1 MGLTAIVLGAAA
13 GGGFPQWNCL
23 CPVCLLGWARDR
35 RALPRTQAGL
45 AVSGDGENWVLL
57 NAAPDLRGQILATA
71 QLHPRVSFGKVA
83 RDSPIQCVVLTG
95 AEIDQTAG
103 LLSLRERS
111 PFTIVATPATLAT
124 FADNPMFTVLDPE
137 LVPRRALVPGERVA
151 IGAGLE
157 LELFPV
163 PGKVPLYLEGKDAG
177 RESDGMNVGVDLW
190 AGEARLAY
198 VPGAAN
204 VTPAMKARLRRTDVV
219 LFDGTLY
226 TDDEMIR
233 TGTGTKS
240 GRRMGHMPIEG
251 PDGSLAA
258 LADLPGR
265 RIFIH
270 INNTNPI
277 LIEGSQER
285 ARVEAA
291 GWIVGED
298 GMEIVL

>member
-1 MGLTAIVLGAAA
+1 
-13 GGGFPQWNCL
+13 
-23 CPVCLLGWARDR
+23 
-35 RALPRTQAGL
+35 
-45 AVSGDGENWVLL
+45 
-57 NAAPDLRGQILATA
+57 
-71 QLHPRVSFGKVA
+71 
-83 RDSPIQCVVLTG
+83 
-95 AEIDQTAG
+95 
-103 LLSLRERS
+103 
-111 PFTIVATPATLAT
+111 VATPAALATLADNQM
-124 FADNPMFTVLDPE
+124 FAVLDPE
-137 LVPRRALVPGERVA
+137 LVPRRPLVPGERVA
-151 IGAGLE
+151 IAPGLE

-163 PGKVPLYLEGKDAG
+163 PGKVPLYLEGKDAA
-177 RESDGMNVGVDLW
+177 RENDSIENDSINVGVELW
-190 AGEARLAY
+190 AGDARLAY

-204 VTPAMKARLRRTDVV
+204 VTPAMKARLGRADVV

-291 GWIVGED
+291 GWTVGED